1 MGVNV
6 NCTENCS
13 HKFDQYYDFARE
25 LVDRYWVM
33 SRGEI
38 VAGDVS
44 TEMEAHGARELI
56 AD

>member
-1 MGVNV
+1 
-6 NCTENCS
+6 
-13 HKFDQYYDFARE
+13 
-25 LVDRYWVM
+25 M